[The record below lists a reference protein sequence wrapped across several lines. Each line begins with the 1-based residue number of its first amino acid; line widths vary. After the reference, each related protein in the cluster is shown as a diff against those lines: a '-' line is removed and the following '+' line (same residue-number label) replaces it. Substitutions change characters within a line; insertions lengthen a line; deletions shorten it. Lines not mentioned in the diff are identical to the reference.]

1 MKLMLLMIAAKIAAN
16 HSDRKYIG
24 CDLPSSC
31 RSTGSGRMGTQ
42 KYSCALVKTSCRV
55 VG

>member
-1 MKLMLLMIAAKIAAN
+1 MRLLLLMIAAKIAAN
-16 HSDRKYIG
+16 HSDRKCMG
-24 CDLPSSC
+24 CDLRSC

-42 KYSCALVKTSCRV
+42 ECSCALVKTSCRV